1 LFVHER
7 LHEFRT
13 NNEWFS
19 HMNTKYFQKTVS
31 YIIDEVI
38 FLFYSFSYELKI
50 ESMDLEEPW
59 EKIGILFLN
68 KQNIATLPSPTIHD
82 LS

>member
-1 LFVHER
+1 VTGLPERPFQFDLLPCLTLRQAQYFEWFVHER

-38 FLFYSFSYELKI
+38 FPFYSFSYELKI
-50 ESMDLEEPW
+50 ESMDLEEP
-59 EKIGILFLN
+59 
-68 KQNIATLPSPTIHD
+68 
-82 LS
+82 

>member
-1 LFVHER
+1 
-7 LHEFRT
+7 
-13 NNEWFS
+13 
-19 HMNTKYFQKTVS
+19 MNTKYFQKTVS

-38 FLFYSFSYELKI
+38 FPFYSFSYELKI

-59 EKIGILFLN
+59 EKIGIPFLN
-68 KQNIATLPSPTIHD
+68 KQNMATLPCPTIHD